1 MAFIFDDDKG
11 KMKVIIS
18 TSAPP
23 ATGTPNTIYIQIVN

>member
-1 MAFIFDDDKG
+1 MAYIFDDDKS
-11 KMKVIIS
+11 KMEVIIS